1 MADRQTI
8 RSVVSTSTDPR
19 LGEKR
24 ALAARASSM
33 ALAVALMAVIL
44 QSAVTAL
51 PTWGY
56 FSNADGE

>member
-8 RSVVSTSTDPR
+8 RSVVSAPADPR

-24 ALAARASSM
+24 ALAARASSI
-33 ALAVALMAVIL
+33 ALAVALVAVVL

-56 FSNADGE
+56 FSNPDGE